1 MSFVETLELERAGT
15 DIVEI
20 PDTAGRQK
28 PSTVAE
34 DIPVDGLAEV
44 PEFTPDRRITI
55 LQSESDASWVEAA
68 KQAAFAEIVQEFEGP
83 LQGFVTNMIGAARAE
98 DVVQDTFVRAYRSI
112 GTFEQR
118 HENGLSQWLYTIA
131 RRLAL
136 NVVRDRKSDALAHSV
151 RQTETGGPELSMV
164 ARQTSRIGIPGERL
178 ETREA
183 LSILDR
189 LSPIHRSLL
198 VMSMEG
204 LSLEQI
210 AEEEGISV
218 GAVKSRMWRGRVA
231 ARRILERVD
240 KVPKLALAAEA
251 REAMV

>member
-1 MSFVETLELERAGT
+1 MSLVETLELERTDMAVVETPDAATGQMPAGAEGIPA
-15 DIVEI
+15 DEPVE
-20 PDTAGRQK
+20 A
-28 PSTVAE
+28 
-34 DIPVDGLAEV
+34 

-55 LQSESDASWVEAA
+55 LQSESDASWVEIA
-68 KQAAFAEIVQEFEGP
+68 KQAAFAEIVSEFEGP
-83 LQGFVTNMIGAARAE
+83 LQGFITNMIGASGAE

-136 NVVRDRKSDALAHSV
+136 NVVRDRKTDALGLSV
-151 RQTETGGPELSMV
+151 RQAEAGGPELSII

-178 ETREA
+178 EDKET
-183 LSILDR
+183 LSILDM

-198 VMSMEG
+198 IMSIEG
-204 LSLEQI
+204 LSLEQM

-218 GAVKSRMWRGRVA
+218 SAVKSRMWRGRQA
-231 ARRILERVD
+231 ASRIMVRMN
-240 KVPKLALAAEA
+240 KVPKLALTAEA
-251 REAMV
+251 RQAMV